1 MANPFKQGFPQQPNV
16 APIRNMMA
24 MMNPQTALNTL
35 IQQNPQMA
43 QVMQLVNGRDPKQVF
58 YELCKQRNVDPE
70 SILSKLR

>member
-70 SILSKLR
+70 SILSQLR